1 MITVNIVRDS
11 VISALKQ
18 HFPSTRIYGE
28 EIKQGF
34 EEPCFFVKLFPVSQG
49 QVVGR
54 RYKRMHSFDIH
65 YFGESNEEMH
75 DIADQLYDRM
85 EYIPVNEDLL
95 RGTKMNHEIV
105 DDVLHFFVNYDFH
118 VYKEIPVEELMENLT
133 VKTGLNKG

>member
-1 MITVNIVRDS
+1 MITVNIVKDG
-11 VISALKQ
+11 VISTLKQ
-18 HFPSTRIYGE
+18 RFPNTKIYGE

-34 EEPCFFVKLFPVSQG
+34 RAPCFFVKLFPVSQR

-54 RYKRMHSFDIH
+54 RYKRFHSFDIH

-105 DDVLHFFVNYDFH
+105 DGVLHFFVNYDFH
-118 VYKEIPVEELMENLT
+118 IYKVTPAEEPMGDLT
-133 VKTGLNKG
+133 VNTGLNKG